1 MLFDRPRTH
10 PGQTDYKFPSAAAE
24 GARDTL
30 SGVAEGQR
38 ACESPINISLALAR
52 RLSLLPTSRLHA
64 ACARVRVFCMYY
76 PGSAPKNSAP
86 PSVRP
91 SVRPPFA
98 SVVRRLGEL
107 LSCWAQSDSRSRE
120 TTTKDRSTGRERE
133 GGGGGVKAN
142 TEAE

>member
-1 MLFDRPRTH
+1 MEIKFPVDRWADSGQLLPLYCRLTLILVPLISPFMLFDRPRTH

-76 PGSAPKNSAP
+76 PGSAPKNPAP
-86 PSVRP
+86 PSVLRSRP
-91 SVRPPFA
+91 SSAVSENF
-98 SVVRRLGEL
+98 
-107 LSCWAQSDSRSRE
+107 
-120 TTTKDRSTGRERE
+120 
-133 GGGGGVKAN
+133 
-142 TEAE
+142 